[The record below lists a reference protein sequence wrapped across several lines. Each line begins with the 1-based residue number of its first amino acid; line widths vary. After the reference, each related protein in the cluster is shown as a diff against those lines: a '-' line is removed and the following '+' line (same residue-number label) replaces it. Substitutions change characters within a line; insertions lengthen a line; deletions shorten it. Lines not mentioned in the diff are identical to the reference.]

1 MSERTENKQGPQT
14 TPGEREGSGA
24 KRERRLR
31 EQGLDHTVEDSFP
44 SSDPPSSI
52 PNPAAEDPYAA

>member
-1 MSERTENKQGPQT
+1 MSEKTERRQGPQIV
-14 TPGEREGSGA
+14 PKDRERE
-24 KRERRLR
+24 LR
-31 EQGLDHTVEDSFP
+31 EEALDKTVEDSFP